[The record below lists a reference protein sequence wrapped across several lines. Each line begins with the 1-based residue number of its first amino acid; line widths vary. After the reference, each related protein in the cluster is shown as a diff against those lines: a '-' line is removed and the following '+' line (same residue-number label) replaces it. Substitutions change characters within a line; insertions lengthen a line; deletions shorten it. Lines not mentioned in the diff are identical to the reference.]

1 MALCAMSAR
10 ENKLTQLHYRTCHLC
25 ETMCGIEVE
34 HHFIRPH
41 ADAMFLLGI
50 IQVIFARGHT

>member
-1 MALCAMSAR
+1 M
-10 ENKLTQLHYRTCHLC
+10 TQLHYRTCHLC

-41 ADAMFLLGI
+41 ADAMSLLDI